1 MQPRD
6 QEPGAGDRQLLRP
19 LTHYEFSQRMA
30 RQLGNAVLLSVDA
43 FGHCILGQSQCV
55 DKAAARYLTTLEV
68 PQPGQVCQPNLQ
80 PF

>member
-1 MQPRD
+1 
-6 QEPGAGDRQLLRP
+6 
-19 LTHYEFSQRMA
+19 MA